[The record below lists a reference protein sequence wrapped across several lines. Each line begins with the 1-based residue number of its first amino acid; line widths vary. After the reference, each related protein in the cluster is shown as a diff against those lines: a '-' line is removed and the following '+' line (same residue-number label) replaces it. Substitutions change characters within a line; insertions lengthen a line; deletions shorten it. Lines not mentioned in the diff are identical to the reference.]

1 MVVRILLYVSGSGV
15 DVAALR
21 GPISILKS
29 ANPGLLIDVM
39 CPRTHQGELAGHPD
53 VRSFLHNSDFNLA
66 DNYQVRKMPRRVL
79 DGLSRSYHNVIDC
92 SLQVAFPSVP
102 AGVSV
107 AAKEELYC
115 KIFTK
120 HGLSV
125 VPVKKP
131 EVVIMDN
138 NKPVAELADNPAERV
153 VEVPAPTGNKIRG
166 VLLCG
171 VGNVLFQ
178 AANMLHAA
186 RRLGSQVELG
196 YVDMNHPARK
206 LPHRHGGLFQKIF
219 SPWGGHLPSKWELS
233 DFFHKLNFSKEKYKI
248 DSSGKYIANCAEA
261 ATADCFCVV
270 NKWTYSFL
278 QDPEW
283 REAFSINPAIDDL
296 LKKKWSHIDPSRPV
310 VHIRAGAQG
319 DNYGPNRAFDKKA
332 VKWAFDNGKPYVIT
346 DNPSA
351 INKIIADSCGSMKEY
366 DILDSG
372 DPLED
377 MWLLMQAQTL
387 VLSRSTLSMWA
398 AYLGRASQVVIGPDF
413 ADEWHQPD
421 PSWIVAGAQPAIRRP
436 IECDA
441 PLLSILVPT
450 TPDRAN
456 YLAKLISI
464 FEKQKNNKFE
474 LVVYEDHK
482 EKTTGEKRN
491 RLLQEARGEW
501 ICFVDD
507 DDEVVDDYIE
517 SIWPGLSNEYDVV
530 AMHILY
536 YENGVFKGNSFHSLK
551 YDKWFEDRAKREYYR
566 CPNHLNPVKKDL
578 AITAGFPNKN
588 HGEDSAYSLS
598 LYPLLNKEYNANKPL
613 YKYFFRSR
621 K

>member
-1 MVVRILLYVSGSGV
+1 MKILIYVCGSGV
-15 DVAALR
+15 DVGALR
-21 GPISILKS
+21 VPLAILS
-29 ANPGLLIDVM
+29 AANPGIIIDVM
-39 CPRTHQGELAGHPD
+39 CPKAHHGELAGHES
-53 VRSFLHNSDFNLA
+53 VRSFLFNSDFGVS
-66 DNYQVRKMPRRVL
+66 DNHQVRKMPQRVL
-79 DGLSRSYHNVIDC
+79 DGLSRGYAKIIDC
-92 SLQVAFPSVP
+92 SLRTAFPSVP
-102 AGVSV
+102 AGVPI

-115 KIFTK
+115 KSFTK
-120 HGLSV
+120 HGLSIT
-125 VPVKKP
+125 PVKKS
-131 EVVIMDN
+131 EAFAIESD
-138 NKPVAELADNPAERV
+138 KPIGKAIEKPAEQIA
-153 VEVPAPTGNKIRG
+153 EVLAPAGNKIRG

-196 YVDMNHPARK
+196 YVDMSHPARR
-206 LPHRHGGLFQKIF
+206 LPHRHGELFQKIF

-248 DSSGKYIANCAEA
+248 DSSGKHIANCAEA

-278 QDPEW
+278 QNPDWKEP
-283 REAFSINPAIDDL
+283 FSINPEIDDL
-296 LKKKWSHIDPSRPV
+296 LKKKWSHLDLSRPV

-332 VKWAFDNGKPYVIT
+332 VKWAFDSGKPYVIT

-351 INKIIADSCGSMKEY
+351 IDKIVLDSCGSMKGY
-366 DILDSG
+366 DMLESG

-377 MWLLMQAQTL
+377 MWLLMQARTL

-436 IECDA
+436 INCDA

-450 TPDRAN
+450 TPDRSN
-456 YLAKLISI
+456 YLSKLISI
-464 FEKQKNNKFE
+464 LEKQKNNKFE
-474 LVVYEDHK
+474 VVVYEDRK

-517 SIWPGLSNEYDVV
+517 SIWPGLSSEYDVV

-536 YENGVFKGNSFHSLK
+536 YENGAFKGNSFHSLK
-551 YDKWFEDRAKREYYR
+551 YDKWSENKAKQEYYR
-566 CPNHLNPVKKDL
+566 CPNHLNPVKKKL
-578 AITAGFPNKN
+578 AIAAGFPNKN
-588 HGEDSAYSLS
+588 HGEDSAYSLN
-598 LYPLLNKEYNANKPL
+598 LYPLLSKEYNANKPL